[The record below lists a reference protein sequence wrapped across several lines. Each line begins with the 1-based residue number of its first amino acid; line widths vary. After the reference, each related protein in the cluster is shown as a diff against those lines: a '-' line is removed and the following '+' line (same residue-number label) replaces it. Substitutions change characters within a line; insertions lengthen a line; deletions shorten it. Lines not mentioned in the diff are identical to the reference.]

1 MAGFNADTPAGA
13 VVSRTVTLVEGS
25 SFCISSANGDINPEY
40 PHGVFHEDTRILS
53 RWNLTVNG
61 QPLEPLTAEVKEPY
75 RARFACR
82 VPRRDGYADSPLIV
96 ERVRE
101 VAAGI
106 LEEITVWNHSL
117 HSAECTVVLSVESD
131 FADLFEVKEAH
142 VRRRWEE
149 SRQPD
154 GESLTLRATW
164 QDVRKDV
171 VVKASGARISA
182 DALTYRVTVP
192 PHGHWSTALTV
203 VPAVDGKDPAALIV
217 RPASGQMS
225 PRDQR
230 RQEWVAKIPV
240 LHMGN
245 QSIDRTLHA
254 PFLYRTQF
262 HSSTPEEETQRA
274 LEHLETLIQLEGP
287 STIAAVIL
295 ESIPGTAGIMV
306 PPPGY
311 LQGVREL
318 ATKYGI
324 IYIADEV
331 MCGFGRSEKWFA
343 IDHFDVVP
351 DLLTFAKGVNSG
363 YVPLGGVAIS
373 PEIAATFGQRAYPG
387 GLTYSGHPL
396 ATAAAVATI
405 NAMRD
410 EGIVE
415 NAAQLGAD
423 VFAPGLAA
431 LQEKH
436 QSVGEVRG
444 AGAFW
449 AIELVK
455 DRQTREP
462 LAPYGASSPEMN
474 ELIAACRTRGL
485 LPFANFNRIHVV
497 PPLNISVEDA
507 NRGLSILD
515 EVLDI
520 ADAKIF

>member
-1 MAGFNADTPAGA
+1 MTATTEQQIPEEELAAGRRAYELDRKHVFHSWSAQETLTPM
-13 VVSRTVTLVEGS
+13 TVTRAAGSYVWDGDGNRLLDFSSQLVNTNIGHQHPKVVAAIQEQAGKLCTVAPQFVNEARS
-25 SFCISSANGDINPEY
+25 EAARLIAELTPGELNRIFFTNGGADAVEHAIRMARLHTGKYKVISAYRSYHGGTALAVNVTGD
-40 PHGVFHEDTRILS
+40 
-53 RWNLTVNG
+53 
-61 QPLEPLTAEVKEPY
+61 
-75 RARFACR
+75 
-82 VPRRDGYADSPLIV
+82 PRRIPNDYGN
-96 ERVRE
+96 
-101 VAAGI
+101 AG
-106 LEEITVWNHSL
+106 TVH
-117 HSAECTVVLSVESD
+117 
-131 FADLFEVKEAH
+131 F
-142 VRRRWEE
+142 
-149 SRQPD
+149 
-154 GESLTLRATW
+154 
-164 QDVRKDV
+164 
-171 VVKASGARISA
+171 
-182 DALTYRVTVP
+182 
-192 PHGHWSTALTV
+192 
-203 VPAVDGKDPAALIV
+203 
-217 RPASGQMS
+217 
-225 PRDQR
+225 
-230 RQEWVAKIPV
+230 
-240 LHMGN
+240 
-245 QSIDRTLHA
+245 HA

-262 HSSTPEEETQRA
+262 YSSTPEEETQRA
-274 LEHLETLIQLEGP
+274 LEHLETIIQLEGP
-287 STIAAVIL
+287 TTIAAVIL

-311 LQGVREL
+311 LKGVREL

-331 MCGFGRSEKWFA
+331 MCGFGRSGKWFA

-373 PEIAATFGQRAYPG
+373 PEIASTFGKRAYPG

-423 VFAPGLAA
+423 VFGPGLAK
-431 LQEKH
+431 LREKH
-436 QSVGEVRG
+436 RSVGEVRG
-444 AGAFW
+444 TGVFW
-449 AIELVK
+449 AIELVR

-507 NRGLSILD
+507 NRGLAILD
-515 EVLDI
+515 EVLEI
-520 ADAKIF
+520 ADAKVA

>member
-1 MAGFNADTPAGA
+1 MTATTEQQIPEEELAAGRRAYELDRKHVFHSWSAQETLTPM
-13 VVSRTVTLVEGS
+13 TVTRAAGSYVWDGDGNRLLDFSSQLVNTNIGHQHPKVVAAIQEQAGKLCTVAPQFVNDARS
-25 SFCISSANGDINPEY
+25 EAARLIAELTPGELNRIFFTNGGADAVEHAIRMARLHTGKYKVLSAYRSYHGGTALAVNVTGD
-40 PHGVFHEDTRILS
+40 
-53 RWNLTVNG
+53 
-61 QPLEPLTAEVKEPY
+61 
-75 RARFACR
+75 
-82 VPRRDGYADSPLIV
+82 PRRIPNDYGN
-96 ERVRE
+96 
-101 VAAGI
+101 AG
-106 LEEITVWNHSL
+106 TVH
-117 HSAECTVVLSVESD
+117 
-131 FADLFEVKEAH
+131 F
-142 VRRRWEE
+142 
-149 SRQPD
+149 
-154 GESLTLRATW
+154 
-164 QDVRKDV
+164 
-171 VVKASGARISA
+171 
-182 DALTYRVTVP
+182 
-192 PHGHWSTALTV
+192 
-203 VPAVDGKDPAALIV
+203 
-217 RPASGQMS
+217 
-225 PRDQR
+225 
-230 RQEWVAKIPV
+230 
-240 LHMGN
+240 
-245 QSIDRTLHA
+245 HA

-274 LEHLETLIQLEGP
+274 LEHLETIIQLEGP

-331 MCGFGRSEKWFA
+331 MCGFGRSGKWFA

-373 PEIAATFGQRAYPG
+373 PEIAATFGKRAYPG

-423 VFAPGLAA
+423 VFGPGLAK

-436 QSVGEVRG
+436 RSVGEVRG
-444 AGAFW
+444 TGVFW
-449 AIELVK
+449 AIELVR

-507 NRGLSILD
+507 NRGLAILD
-515 EVLDI
+515 AVLEI
-520 ADAKIF
+520 ADAKVA